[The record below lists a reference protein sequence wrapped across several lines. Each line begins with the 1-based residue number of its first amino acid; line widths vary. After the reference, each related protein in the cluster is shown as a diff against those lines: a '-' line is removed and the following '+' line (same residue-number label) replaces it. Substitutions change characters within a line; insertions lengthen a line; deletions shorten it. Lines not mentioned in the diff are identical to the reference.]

1 MKMMDNSQVSGPAGA
16 PGSDPSHSDADVS
29 LLQQPAGRRLAPEVE
44 RAMAEVIDEALATRP
59 LWAARHWHSAV
70 LAQLAGTG
78 SEPPSRHVFERRFSA
93 ERRRR
98 RDAREAASAMVAD
111 RLGVL
116 VGDQVVDLVPGES
129 GAGRCVWELIA
140 RSVTVRG
147 SSCMSDAWRDYLG
160 ESYRA
165 GVRGISKEA
174 FGALVFSPLFVANV
188 PHDAMPDWWRAKL
201 LRLSR
206 S

>member
-16 PGSDPSHSDADVS
+16 PGSYPSHSDADVS
-29 LLQQPAGRRLAPEVE
+29 LPQQPAGRRLAPEVE

-70 LAQLAGTG
+70 LAELAGTG
-78 SEPPSRHVFERRFSA
+78 FEPPSRHVFERRFSA

-111 RLGVL
+111 RLGAL
-116 VGDQVVDLVPGES
+116 VGDQVVVLVPGEP
-129 GAGRCVWELIA
+129 AVGRRVWEVVA
-140 RSVTVRG
+140 RSVTVRR
-147 SSCMSDAWRDYLG
+147 SVCMSDAWRDYLCDPG
-160 ESYRA
+160 RA
-165 GVRGISKEA
+165 GDPGISKEA
-174 FGALVFSPLFVANV
+174 FGALLFSPLFVANV